1 MKTPWMKSLL
11 YILLTI
17 CAALVL
23 YPVLYT
29 FFMAVMTPEDASAYP
44 PHIIPKSIDLSNF
57 TEVFDIVP
65 IGSFIGNTFL
75 VAGLTMLGQLITA
88 SMAAYAFA
96 KMQFKGKNVVF
107 SMFVAT
113 MMIPWE
119 VTMIPNYL
127 TIRSWGGWIA
137 TKGLLYHFWPR
148 HLAHS
153 C

>member
-1 MKTPWMKSLL
+1 MSATWTKTLL
-11 YILLTI
+11 YGLLTI

-23 YPVLYT
+23 YPVMYT

-44 PHIIPKSIDLSNF
+44 PHIIPNSIDLSNF
-57 TEVFDIVP
+57 SEVFDIVP
-65 IGSFIGNTFL
+65 IGRFIGNTFL
-75 VAGLTMLGQLITA
+75 VAGLTTLGQLITA

-96 KMQFKGKNVVF
+96 KMQFKGKNVIF

-127 TIRSWGGWIA
+127 TVRSWGWLDSYQ
-137 TKGLLYHFWPR
+137 GLWCLFWQR
-148 HLAHS
+148 RLEHS

>member
-1 MKTPWMKSLL
+1 MSATWTKTLL
-11 YILLTI
+11 YVLLTI

-23 YPVLYT
+23 YPVMYT

-44 PHIIPKSIDLSNF
+44 PHIIPNSIVLSNF
-57 TEVFDIVP
+57 SEVFDIVP
-65 IGSFIGNTFL
+65 IGRFIGNTFL
-75 VAGLTMLGQLITA
+75 VAGLTTLGQLITA

-96 KMQFKGKNVVF
+96 KMQFKGKNVIF

-127 TIRSWGGWIA
+127 TVRSWGWLDSYQ
-137 TKGLLYHFWPR
+137 GLPCRFWQR
-148 HLAHS
+148 RLVHS